1 MRIQRERAPKLD
13 AIVWRNSVDIKTIIK
28 FLLDQINKVATAKKS
43 MAVSV
48 GDASAN
54 SELSGFLT
62 YHVIGIFSVK
72 SSAVK
77 LPSVVSNKTFV
88 AMVKELYGMLQSNSS
103 EY

>member
-1 MRIQRERAPKLD
+1 MD
-13 AIVWRNSVDIKTIIK
+13 AIIWRNSVDIKTIIK
-28 FLLDQINKVATAKKS
+28 FLLNQINKVATAKQS
-43 MAVSV
+43 IAVRV

-88 AMVKELYGMLQSNSS
+88 AMVKELDCMLQ
-103 EY
+103 